1 MCCVGLDSDG
11 FGSAAVLTG
20 VTNSNERENVL
31 ENATTGLQ
39 RAKPLLHLSDWI
51 SKVSE
56 TTGSNEENGAT
67 DVVVV
72 VAFAPL
78 LPMAGIDL
86 FCHGKK

>member
-1 MCCVGLDSDG
+1 MRPPDYKEQSH
-11 FGSAAVLTG
+11 S
-20 VTNSNERENVL
+20 
-31 ENATTGLQ
+31 
-39 RAKPLLHLSDWI
+39 LLHLSDWI

-86 FCHGKK
+86 FCRGKK